1 MLVQYAIGTEL
12 LDCNP
17 VAPPADVLELR
28 RAFFPHRLFAGKE
41 RVTAVYVGD

>member
-1 MLVQYAIGTEL
+1 MLVLYAIGTEL

-17 VAPPADVLELR
+17 VAHPPPPSPFV
-28 RAFFPHRLFAGKE
+28 GKE

>member
-17 VAPPADVLELR
+17 VAPPPPSPFV
-28 RAFFPHRLFAGKE
+28 GKE